1 MFNPIKSFFRKQEI
15 VSPEKNEIKI
25 DKSNKPL
32 NESLN
37 SKVEQ
42 PFKRP
47 SKKQL
52 EESELLG
59 ITVNPN
65 MSSRQVWQ
73 LVEAA
78 KKDPKTLKIYE
89 EYVARKNAI
98 FEAEDKEE
106 YGDAVVDELN
116 KWEKLCLVGVHHIVV
131 FKKGKTLDADI
142 IEFERANIEG
152 DTKFYVKIEGLRPKI
167 YKPRNESAYLE
178 WEKVISFRPNQ
189 ILEVVTLPTPIAM
202 FEINDYELAK
212 EQATQLK
219 EKHT

>member
-1 MFNPIKSFFRKQEI
+1 MFNFFKSFFRKQET
-15 VSPEKNEIKI
+15 VSPENNEINI
-25 DKSNKPL
+25 EKSNKPL

-37 SKVEQ
+37 TKVEQ

-52 EESELLG
+52 EESDLLG
-59 ITVNPN
+59 IVVNPN
-65 MSSRQVWQ
+65 MSSREVWQ

-78 KKDPKTLKIYE
+78 KKDPKTKKIYE
-89 EYVARKNAI
+89 EYIARQNAI

-106 YGDAVVDELN
+106 YGDAIVDEQK
-116 KWEKLCLVGVHHIVV
+116 KWEKLCLVGVHHIVI

-142 IEFERANIEG
+142 IEFERASIEG

-167 YKPRNESAYLE
+167 YKPRSESAYIE
-178 WEKVISFRPNQ
+178 WEKEISFRPNQ
-189 ILEVVTLPTPIAM
+189 ILEVVTLPAPIDM
-202 FEINDYELAK
+202 FAINDYELVK
-212 EQATQLK
+212 ERANQLK